1 MSNSNFEITNYS
13 VDETTQELLSVEING
28 KSFGSE
34 PAPTGTNKLYAWEL
48 QGDPSAEGSLFV
60 YTKDENPAVG
70 DFILQ
75 AMTTGSTTYIDYD
88 SKITEIG
95 ENSIV
100 ADLKTYN
107 RHESSDIVLS
117 L

>member
-13 VDETTQELLSVEING
+13 VDETTQELVSVEING
-28 KSFGSE
+28 KSFGNE
-34 PAPTGTNKLYAWEL
+34 PAPTGTNKLYAWKF
-48 QGDPSAEGSLFV
+48 QSDPSAEGDVFV

-70 DFILQ
+70 DFILK
-75 AMTTGSTTYIDYD
+75 AMATGDSSYIDYK
-88 SKITEIG
+88 SMITGIG

-100 ADLKTYN
+100 VGVYTYN
-107 RHESSDIVLS
+107 RYDSMDIVLS